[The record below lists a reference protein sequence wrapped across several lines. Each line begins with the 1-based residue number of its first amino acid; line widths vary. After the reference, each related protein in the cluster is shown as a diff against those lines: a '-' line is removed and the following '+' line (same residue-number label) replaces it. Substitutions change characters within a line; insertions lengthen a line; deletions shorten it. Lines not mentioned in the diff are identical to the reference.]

1 MLAAPAYD
9 ATQGFDARMPAADL
23 GPSVP
28 AADLS
33 LLPRVEMLDASPD
46 DSLRFPRTADAS
58 GAMPIGAPEAGS
70 HIVPFPSDAG
80 ETIVKSET
88 ATPPTPSA
96 VTLPDE
102 ADSEEDAAGLP
113 TLAELGPALLIGTVL
128 GAATFFGLRHWRKR
142 RVLES
147 IGSRLSA
154 LPQTFRAIKPA
165 PAPETRV
172 FSPDDMLAALVANRL
187 ALREEAI
194 VMTPALQ
201 LYGRS
206 SAMKHRRID
215 PPSAEIARPH
225 IPVRSEHAA
234 GARDAERAASEG
246 DGERQSDALRFRFD
260 EADATKPTKHKDA
273 ASTPFER
280 ALAAM
285 HSRR

>member
-1 MLAAPAYD
+1 
-9 ATQGFDARMPAADL
+9 
-23 GPSVP
+23 
-28 AADLS
+28 
-33 LLPRVEMLDASPD
+33 
-46 DSLRFPRTADAS
+46 
-58 GAMPIGAPEAGS
+58 MPIGAPEAGS

-102 ADSEEDAAGLP
+102 ADSGEDAAAGLP
-113 TLAELGPALLIGTVL
+113 TLAELGPTLLIGTIL
-128 GAATFFGLRHWRKR
+128 GAATFLGLRHWRKR
-142 RVLES
+142 RLIES

-154 LPQTFRAIKPA
+154 LPQTFRATKPA
-165 PAPETRV
+165 SAPETKI

-194 VMTPALQ
+194 VLTPALQ

-225 IPVRSEHAA
+225 IPVRSERAA
-234 GARDAERAASEG
+234 EARDGGRAESADDNEL
-246 DGERQSDALRFRFD
+246 QSDAQHLRF
-260 EADATKPTKHKDA
+260 DAGDARTPAKHMDP